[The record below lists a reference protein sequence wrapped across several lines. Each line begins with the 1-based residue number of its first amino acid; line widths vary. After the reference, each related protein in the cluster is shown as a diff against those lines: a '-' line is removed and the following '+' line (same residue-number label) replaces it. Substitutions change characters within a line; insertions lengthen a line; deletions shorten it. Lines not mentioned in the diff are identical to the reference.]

1 MPGELVAFLGLAV
14 LVIVTPGPDT
24 ALTIRNTLLGGR
36 RAGIATALGV
46 VTGQAVWAVTT
57 SAGVVALL
65 LASEPA
71 FAAVRL
77 AGAAYLVFLGV
88 QTLLAALRPG
98 RWRDSAATLG
108 PQPSLAPAVAV
119 RQGLASNLG
128 NPKMAAF
135 FPSLLPQFAPAGEQ
149 AFLPLLLL
157 GLLFCAMTFVWLT
170 AYAVVVAR
178 AGDFLRRAGIR
189 RAIEG
194 VTGAVLVALGL
205 RLAAE
210 QR

>member
-1 MPGELVAFLGLAV
+1 MGDQLLAFLGVAV

-36 RAGIATALGV
+36 RGGIATALGV
-46 VTGQAVWAVTT
+46 VTGQAVWALAT
-57 SAGVVALL
+57 SVGLVALL

-71 FAAVRL
+71 FAVVRL
-77 AGAAYLVFLGV
+77 AGAAYLVFLGM
-88 QTLLAALRPG
+88 QSLLAAFRPHT
-98 RWRDSAATLG
+98 RSAATSVG
-108 PQPSLAPAVAV
+108 PPRRLPAHVAV
-119 RQGLASNLG
+119 RQGLVSNLG

-135 FPSLLPQFAPAGEQ
+135 FPSLLPQFAPAGEP

-157 GLLFCAMTFVWLT
+157 GLVFCALTFLWLS
-170 AYAVVVAR
+170 AYATVIAR
-178 AGDFLRRAGIR
+178 AGDLFRRPRVR
-189 RAIEG
+189 RGMEG